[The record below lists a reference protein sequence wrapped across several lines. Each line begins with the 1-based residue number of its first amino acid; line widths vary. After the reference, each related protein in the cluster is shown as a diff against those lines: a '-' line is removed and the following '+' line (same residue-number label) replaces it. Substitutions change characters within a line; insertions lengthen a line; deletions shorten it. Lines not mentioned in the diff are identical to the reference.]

1 MPLWGMSTGKFWVL
15 SSELEDGASALVYLV
30 CLVHFVRFVQLKNQ
44 TNKTSHINKPCQ
56 PVYPQTGLLLK
67 MPYRFNRSHQLLVR
81 NRLCALFDSIILQ
94 ALHKEPAMN
103 GAPGFQEVRLLS
115 PDHQQIGSCTSNGL
129 RSETVPDT
137 VSSLMKLY
145 RVMFMLLI
153 FLLSIESA
161 SSQETDT
168 ILIQNNEPEGEI
180 GIWISE
186 PDNGRP
192 KGTPMKVTSVH
203 TGQSITG
210 SFSGEPGAIV
220 AFAENRVPTLKQ
232 RLDWSGGQTVHL
244 PLESPVTISLR
255 TWVAA
260 GNFNNVRDAM
270 THAITW
276 VNGMFRREHQGIT
289 ISLPDNSI
297 SDVTNTPTIRADRYK
312 NMGTAFTCP
321 GTIKEDIGFVQK
333 SINIYIVKAVHG
345 DNGPSGTAGVYCPSE
360 KIIVI
365 AIGEDNDMVHLGGLL
380 AHELGHLLSLE
391 HRDTSFGETNV
402 MVASSTTRA
411 FLTEGQTFRAIY
423 QQASELNNSLND
435 PPHNRT
441 TLTCPENYGNTTSYN
456 CPPLDLRIWN
466 DISSMA
472 HTPGPVTNDPF
483 RVALKKYLH
492 EDHKDF
498 FDMKAEMAQ
507 KGEKSE
513 TLKRL
518 LELSASDPN
527 FNRKKLESLLIEILN
542 KQLGKNI
549 TSEFLSEYDAFLTDQ
564 WESREQFLKNKHN
577 IKRLGFTKRQL
588 KLVTSLTREQYEKRG
603 LDGLKRRYQE
613 KAVIAL
619 GAIGSQGKTALR
631 EFKTDD
637 KGLQDSID
645 YQLEKPGI
653 ITKPDIGHEILE
665 RHD

>member
-1 MPLWGMSTGKFWVL
+1 
-15 SSELEDGASALVYLV
+15 
-30 CLVHFVRFVQLKNQ
+30 
-44 TNKTSHINKPCQ
+44 
-56 PVYPQTGLLLK
+56 
-67 MPYRFNRSHQLLVR
+67 
-81 NRLCALFDSIILQ
+81 
-94 ALHKEPAMN
+94 MN